1 MLRRTEFL
9 DGMHSSY
16 PTAALNQRPAY
27 SSVSFTIMFMA
38 IENVTGKNY
47 TELLGEHFSEPL
59 GLKNTMPSP
68 GDEKKAVIPPGENT
82 WGADYSFNVPGGGLV
97 SSLSDLT
104 KFAHGI
110 LSRSLSMTEAE
121 IRGWLKPTSF
131 NGGSV
136 GFVGLPWEIYRP
148 ANLTPDHPHPISIYG
163 KGGGAQGYRTQIS
176 LVDEYGVGIIVLT
189 AGPPQLVNLLTGALM
204 TTFVPAV
211 DEAARLE
218 AQKKYA
224 RTFEKDRK
232 NVTNS
237 TAVSATFALDGDS
250 LVIKE
255 LTNGDANIVT
265 ALVDIWGFT
274 MGQYGFAAKTPIR
287 LFPDDIDEVIILKDG
302 TKVKRETWRLWP
314 ESGGPGDTD
323 LPGMTYQ
330 SDDCLWWTLQ
340 DWVHYGSEP
349 LDRVLFY
356 SDMEGEVVGFEAP
369 FLRSG
374 ILRPR

>member
-1 MLRRTEFL
+1 
-9 DGMHSSY
+9 MHSSY

-27 SSVSFTIMFMA
+27 SSVSFTLMFMA
-38 IENVTGKNY
+38 IENATGKNY
-47 TELLGEHFSEPL
+47 TELLEEHFIKPL
-59 GLKNTMPSP
+59 DLKNTMPSP
-68 GDEKKAVIPPGENT
+68 GDDEKAVIPPGENT
-82 WGADYSFNVPGGGLV
+82 WGSDYSFNVPGGGLI

-110 LSRSLSMTEAE
+110 LSRSLPMTEAE
-121 IRGWLKPTSF
+121 IRAWLKPSSF

-148 ANLTPDHPHPISIYG
+148 TNLTPNHPHPISIYG

-204 TTFVPAV
+204 TTFVPAI
-211 DEAARLE
+211 DKAARVE
-218 AQKKYA
+218 AQRGYA
-224 RTFEKDRK
+224 RTFATTQNNGTK
-232 NVTNS
+232 S
-237 TAVSATFALDGDS
+237 TTVSATFTLDNDS
-250 LVIKE
+250 LVIKK
-255 LTNGDANIVT
+255 LTSGDADIVT
-265 ALVDIWGFT
+265 ALIDIWGFT

-287 LFPDDIDEVIILKDG
+287 LFPDDLDEVATLMDG
-302 TKVKRETWRLWP
+302 TEVTKETWRLWP
-314 ESGGPGDTD
+314 ETTGPGDSD
-323 LPGMTYQ
+323 LPGIDYQ

-349 LDRVLFY
+349 VDRVVFY
-356 SDMEGEVVGFEAP
+356 KGVEGDVVGFEAP

-374 ILRPR
+374 ILRPM